1 MRTSAKFTSVS
12 TFVSDVVDFVPAMK
26 QTLQLKL
33 SQHLTLTPQ
42 LQQSIRLLQL
52 STLELNAEVERLL
65 QENPLLEREESD
77 DDGPAQEFPLA
88 GTAPSAATIERPSR
102 EERSDGLNGADVAP
116 TRDDLPDVTD
126 FSDFGGGGSDG
137 DWGGGNSSSEDDD
150 FSPQQIAAS
159 SLRDHLV
166 GQLALLNLPERDRQI
181 IAALIDAVN
190 DDGYLGSSLDE
201 IAEMFSENDALEPEE
216 LTIALK
222 FLQSFEPPGV
232 GARDLAECLGLQ
244 LKGLLACT
252 PFRTE
257 ALKVVEGHLP
267 LLANRDFT
275 KLKRVLHMDDAGV
288 RSVRELIRSL
298 HPRPGSSFAKE
309 EANYV
314 VPDVLVRKIRG
325 QWIATLNEAAMP
337 KLRLNR
343 IYADI
348 LTRNRESS
356 NQQLA
361 AQLQEAKW
369 LIRNVAQRFET
380 ILRVAQA
387 IVERQRRFFEHGEV
401 AMRPMV
407 LREIAEMLSLHESTI
422 SRVTTQKYM
431 LTARGTF
438 ELKYFFGSHVATDSG
453 GAASATAIRA
463 LIKQLIAAEDPKAP
477 LTDSKIAELLGDQ
490 GILVARRTIAKYRE
504 ALSIPPVNLRKM
516 P

>member
-1 MRTSAKFTSVS
+1 
-12 TFVSDVVDFVPAMK
+12 MK

-52 STLELNAEVERLL
+52 STLELNSEVERML
-65 QENPLLEREESD
+65 QENPLLEREEGAEGAEEPVEVPLSGPGRVSDVPERVSTDAHPTDDAPDRAPSD
-77 DDGPAQEFPLA
+77 D
-88 GTAPSAATIERPSR
+88 TPSA
-102 EERSDGLNGADVAP
+102 
-116 TRDDLPDVTD
+116 TD
-126 FSDFGGGGSDG
+126 FSEYSGGDG
-137 DWGGGNSSSEDDD
+137 DWGGGASEDDD
-150 FSPQQIAAS
+150 YFPQQVAAS
-159 SLRDHLV
+159 TLRDHLLS
-166 GQLALLNLPERDRQI
+166 QLSLLSLPVRDRQVVT
-181 IAALIDAVN
+181 ALIDAL
-190 DDGYLGSSLDE
+190 DEDGYLATPLAE
-201 IAEMFSENDALEPEE
+201 IGELFPSEFELEPEE

-222 FLQSFEPPGV
+222 YVQSFEPAGV
-232 GARDLAECLGLQ
+232 GARDCAECLALQ
-244 LKGLLACT
+244 LKSLSTDT
-252 PFRTE
+252 PHRAD
-257 ALKVVEGHLP
+257 ALKVVDGHLP

-275 KLKRVLHMDDAGV
+275 KLKRLLHTDDAGV
-288 RSVRELIRSL
+288 REVRDLIRSL
-298 HPRPGSSFAKE
+298 NPRPGAAFAKA

-314 VPDVLVRKIRG
+314 IPDVIVRKIRG
-325 QWIATLNEAAMP
+325 RWTAALNEAAMP

-348 LTRNRESS
+348 LTRNRENS

-369 LIRNVAQRFET
+369 LIRNVQQRFET

-407 LREIAEMLSLHESTI
+407 LREIADMLSLHESTI

-431 LTARGTF
+431 LTPRGTF
-438 ELKYFFGSHVATDSG
+438 ELKYFFGSHVATDTG

-463 LIKQLIAAEDPKAP
+463 LIKQLIGAEDPKTP
-477 LTDSKIAELLGDQ
+477 LTDSRFADLLGDQ

-504 ALSIPPVNLRKM
+504 ALQIPPVNLRKTL
-516 P
+516 

>member
-1 MRTSAKFTSVS
+1 MPSRMRACAVHVARHPDRSHV
-12 TFVSDVVDFVPAMK
+12 K

-52 STLELNAEVERLL
+52 STLELNAEVERIL
-65 QENPLLEREESD
+65 QENPLLERSEAEEEGAPAEVPLNGPGRVSD
-77 DDGPAQEFPLA
+77 GTSQESSSSD
-88 GTAPSAATIERPSR
+88 TRSEAPSEAPASR
-102 EERSDGLNGADVAP
+102 DEAPDIADFA
-116 TRDDLPDVTD
+116 DYG
-126 FSDFGGGGSDG
+126 SGGDG
-137 DWGGGNSSSEDDD
+137 DWGGGSSGDDD
-150 FSPQQIAAS
+150 EFFPQQVATS
-159 SLRDHLV
+159 TLRDHLNE
-166 GQLALLNLPERDRQI
+166 QLSLLNLPLRDRHI
-181 IAALIDAVN
+181 VTALIDALD
-190 DDGYLGSSLDE
+190 DDGYLASPLEE
-201 IAEMFSENDALEPEE
+201 IAELFPAELEIEPEE
-216 LTIALK
+216 LSIALR
-222 FLQSFEPPGV
+222 FVQSFEPSGV
-232 GARDLAECLGLQ
+232 GARDCAECLALQ
-244 LKGLLACT
+244 LKMLPPDT
-252 PFRTE
+252 PHRAD
-257 ALKVVEGHLP
+257 ALKVVDGHLP

-275 KLKRVLHMDDAGV
+275 KLKRLLHTDDAGV
-288 RSVRELIRSL
+288 RAVRDLIRTL
-298 HPRPGSSFAKE
+298 NPRPGAAFAKA

-314 VPDVLVRKIRG
+314 IPDVVVRKLRG
-325 QWIATLNEAAMP
+325 QWVAALNEAAMP

-348 LTRNRESS
+348 LTRNRDSS

-369 LIRNVAQRFET
+369 LIRNVQQRFET

-407 LREIAEMLSLHESTI
+407 LREIADMLSLHESTI

-431 LTARGTF
+431 LTPRGTF

-463 LIKQLIAAEDPKAP
+463 LIKQLIGAEDPKTP
-477 LTDSKIAELLGDQ
+477 LTDSRIAEVLGEQ

-504 ALSIPPVNLRKM
+504 ALQIPPVNLRKAI
-516 P
+516 

>member
-1 MRTSAKFTSVS
+1 LIGIPKA
-12 TFVSDVVDFVPAMK
+12 AMK

-52 STLELNAEVERLL
+52 STLELNAEVERML
-65 QENPLLEREESD
+65 QENPLLERAEAEEE
-77 DDGPAQEFPLA
+77 AARAEEFPLA
-88 GTAPSAATIERPSR
+88 GPGRAGESIEQAVPDRPDGNAAEARTAHDDAPEAA
-102 EERSDGLNGADVAP
+102 DF
-116 TRDDLPDVTD
+116 TD
-126 FSDFGGGGSDG
+126 YSTGSGDG
-137 DWGGGNSSSEDDD
+137 DWGGSGASEDDD
-150 FSPQQIAAS
+150 FYPQQVATNT
-159 SLRDHLV
+159 LRDHLNE
-166 GQLALLNLPERDRQI
+166 QLATIGLPLRDRQI
-181 IAALIDAVN
+181 VAALIDALN
-190 DDGYLGSSLDE
+190 EDGYLPNPLEE
-201 IAEMFSENDALEPEE
+201 IAELFPPELEIELEE
-216 LTIALK
+216 LSIALK
-222 FLQSFEPPGV
+222 YVQSFEPAGV
-232 GARDLAECLGLQ
+232 GARDCAECLALQ
-244 LKGLLACT
+244 LKALPPDTPHLAD
-252 PFRTE
+252 
-257 ALKVVEGHLP
+257 AQKVVDGHLE

-275 KLKRVLHMDDAGV
+275 KLKRLLHLDDAGV
-288 RSVRELIRSL
+288 RRVRELIRSL
-298 HPRPGSSFAKE
+298 NPRPGAAFAKA

-314 VPDVLVRKIRG
+314 IPDVVVRKVRG
-325 QWIATLNEAAMP
+325 QWVAALNEAAMP

-348 LTRNRESS
+348 LTRNRDSS

-369 LIRNVAQRFET
+369 LIRNVQQRFET

-407 LREIAEMLSLHESTI
+407 LREIADMLSLHESTI

-431 LTARGTF
+431 LSPRGTF
-438 ELKYFFGSHVATDSG
+438 ELKYFFGSHVATDTG

-463 LIKQLIAAEDPKAP
+463 LIKQLVGAEDPRTP
-477 LTDSKIAELLGDQ
+477 LTDSRIADLLGEQ

-504 ALSIPPVNLRKM
+504 ALQIPPVNLRKS

>member
-1 MRTSAKFTSVS
+1 V
-12 TFVSDVVDFVPAMK
+12 K

-52 STLELNAEVERLL
+52 STLELNAEVERIL
-65 QENPLLEREESD
+65 QENPLLERAETEE
-77 DDGPAQEFPLA
+77 DGAAAETPLA
-88 GTAPSAATIERPSR
+88 GPGRVNDVVNHETTADTRP
-102 EERSDGLNGADVAP
+102 DVQNDAPP
-116 TRDDLPDVTD
+116 TRDEAPEAAD
-126 FSDFGGGGSDG
+126 FADYGSGGDG
-137 DWGGGNSSSEDDD
+137 DWGGSAGNDDD
-150 FSPQQIAAS
+150 EFFPQQVATS
-159 SLRDHLV
+159 TLRDHLN
-166 GQLALLNLPERDRQI
+166 GQLALLNLPLRDRHI
-181 IAALIDAVN
+181 VTALIDALD
-190 DDGYLGSSLDE
+190 DDGYLATPLEE
-201 IAEMFSENDALEPEE
+201 IAELFPAELEIEPEE

-222 FLQSFEPPGV
+222 YVQSFEPAGV
-232 GARDLAECLGLQ
+232 GARDCAECLALQ
-244 LKGLLACT
+244 LRMLPGDT
-252 PFRTE
+252 PHRTD
-257 ALKVVEGHLP
+257 ALKLVDGHLA

-275 KLKRVLHMDDAGV
+275 KLKRLLHTDDAGV
-288 RSVRELIRSL
+288 RAVRELIRTL
-298 HPRPGSSFAKE
+298 NPRPGAAFAKA

-314 VPDVLVRKIRG
+314 IPDVVVRKVRG
-325 QWIATLNEAAMP
+325 QWVAALNEAAMP

-348 LTRNRESS
+348 LTRNRDSS

-369 LIRNVAQRFET
+369 LIRNVQQRFET

-407 LREIAEMLSLHESTI
+407 LREIADMLSLHESTI

-431 LTARGTF
+431 LTPRGTF

-463 LIKQLIAAEDPKAP
+463 LIKQLIGAEDPKSP
-477 LTDSKIAELLGDQ
+477 LTDSRIAEVLGEQ

-504 ALSIPPVNLRKM
+504 ALQIPPVNLRKAI
-516 P
+516 